1 MLSNI
6 KSPIQFKILIGIIAL
21 VAFICTSIGIFS
33 GGGPGPYYYTS
44 IRNNTVTIF
53 GKGVYQHMSAEVAPQ
68 GIAQDYI
75 TLFIGIPLLM
85 VSFWVSRR
93 GFVRGKF
100 ILAGV
105 LAYFM
110 VTYLFYLV
118 MAMYNFLFLGYV
130 VLLGLSFFAFLMVL
144 SSFELSQLP
153 SLIGD
158 KTPVK
163 AIGGFLI
170 FVSLSIAFLWLSI
183 VIPPILNGT
192 LIPKEVEHYTTL
204 IVQGLDLAILL
215 PSAFIIGNLFRSR
228 KSLGLLLAPVYFIFL
243 SMLMTALTAKVIA
256 MWSLGYNVV
265 PVIFIIPSFNLITI
279 ICAIIILKNISNTS
293 NRDNALL
300 RVFV

>member
-1 MLSNI
+1 MPFNI
-6 KSPIQFKILIGIIAL
+6 KAPIQMKILIGVIAL
-21 VAFICTSIGIFS
+21 VATICTSIGIFS
-33 GGGPGPYYYTS
+33 GGGPGPYNYTS

-53 GKGVYQHMSAEVAPQ
+53 GKGVYHHMSAEVAPQ

-93 GFVRGKF
+93 GSIRGKF

-105 LAYFM
+105 LGYFT

-118 MAMYNFLFLGYV
+118 MAMYNYLFLGYV
-130 VLLGLSFFAFLMVL
+130 ILLGASFFAFLMVL
-144 SSFELSQLP
+144 SSFELSELHNF
-153 SLIGD
+153 IGN

-170 FVSLSIAFLWLSI
+170 FVSFSIAFLWLSI
-183 VIPPILNGT
+183 VIPPLLNGT

-228 KSLGLLLAPVYFIFL
+228 KPLGLLLAPVYFIFL

-256 MWSLGYNVV
+256 MWSLGYNVI
-265 PVIFIIPSFNLITI
+265 PVIFIIPPFNLLTIT
-279 ICAIIILKNISNTS
+279 CAIIILKNISNTS
-293 NRDNALL
+293 HKDSAVP
-300 RVFV
+300 RVVV